1 MLEKVTV
8 TTVLVSMPGDFSF
21 PAESPDVVFCV
32 RVFSFFFGRFRNPF
46 VCRENS
52 VSFNS
57 MSNFSF
63 TVFIKC
69 SVGFSFSSPCTMSVL
84 SLSFLS
90 SLSCLAFNL
99 FISSAWIRMW
109 FSWAATAPF
118 KLVSSS
124 RCCWKYCLVELISA
138 FSASRSGFTAART
151 CLDISLRSIFVSSGL
166 SCPGAWVAVVGM
178 SAMLFVNND
187 APVTVSAVGGVDS

>member
-1 MLEKVTV
+1 MLEKVTD
-8 TTVLVSMPGDFSF
+8 TTVLVSLGDFSF

-32 RVFSFFFGRFRNPF
+32 RVFSYFFGHFRNSF
-46 VCRENS
+46 VSRENS

-57 MSNFSF
+57 MSSFSF
-63 TVFIKC
+63 TAFIKC

-84 SLSFLS
+84 CLSFLF
-90 SLSCLAFNL
+90 SLSCLAFNH
-99 FISSAWIRMW
+99 FISSAWIGMW
-109 FSWAATAPF
+109 FLWAATAPF

-124 RCCWKYCLVELISA
+124 RCCWKCCLVELISA
-138 FSASRSGFTAART
+138 FSASRSGFTVART
-151 CLDISLRSIFVSSGL
+151 CLDISSRSIFVSSGL